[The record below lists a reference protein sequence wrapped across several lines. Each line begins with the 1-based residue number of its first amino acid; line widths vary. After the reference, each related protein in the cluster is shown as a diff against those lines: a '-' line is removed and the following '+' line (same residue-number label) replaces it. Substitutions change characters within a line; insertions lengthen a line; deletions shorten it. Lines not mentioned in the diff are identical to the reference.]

1 MAVRAQDFQIP
12 KITHEEVNENRG
24 VFVIEP
30 LDRGF
35 GYTFGNSLRRVLLS
49 SLEGAAV
56 TSVKLEGVAHEF
68 TTLPGVRE
76 DVTDIILNLKQL
88 VCILH
93 GESPEVEVR
102 LTKRGEGIVTAADIE
117 APADLEIL
125 NPELEIANLSS
136 KGRLEIT
143 LTIGR
148 GRGYVPAEGNRGQAH
163 TIGVIPVDSMF
174 SPIRRVA
181 YDVEAARVGQRTD
194 YDKLILDVTTNGSID
209 PKDAIAQAAEIL
221 IRQLAIFTDLEKME
235 GFGEARRPRPSGAD
249 SVGVSLARG
258 MENFPIEEL
267 ELGVRSYNCLKRVGI
282 ETIGDLVTKT
292 ENELAAIPNFGKK
305 SIEEVKETLAAA
317 RPAPPRRRG
326 RQRRGGVEADVRHER
341 SGKKL
346 GRDSAH
352 RKALYANLAGALIEH
367 GRIKTTVTKAKAVKP
382 IAEQMITLGRRGDLH
397 ARRQAIAFLRSRD
410 VVHKLFA
417 EVAPRFE
424 DRPGGYSRIIRIG
437 PRPGD
442 AAEMAYLELV
452 DEEYVAKEREERD
465 AASPSAAV
473 PRRGGRGGA
482 RGARPRRSR
491 SRRRAEAEAS
501 RARAEAEAD
510 EPAPRATSP
519 RPTTRGLDAD
529 ADEGADDRRS
539 RAPPTLRSAERLRE
553 ARAEEPPAD
562 HGERDQLE
570 ARRRSPR

>member
-1 MAVRAQDFQIP
+1 MSARSSLMDFQVP
-12 KITHEEVNENRG
+12 KITHEDVRENRG

-76 DVTDIILNLKQL
+76 DVTDVILNLKQL

-93 GESPEVEVR
+93 GDSPEIEVR
-102 LTKRGEGIVTAADIE
+102 LTAKGEGTITAADIE

-125 NPELEIANLSS
+125 NPELEIANLSA

-194 YDKLILDVTTNGSID
+194 YDKLILDVTTNGSIE

-221 IRQLAIFTDLEKME
+221 IRQLAIFTDLERME
-235 GFGEARRPRPSGAD
+235 LGAESQQLD
-249 SVGVSLARG
+249 GSAMVDVQLAHG

-282 ETIGDLVTKT
+282 ETIGDLTSKS
-292 ENELAAIPNFGKK
+292 EAELAAIPNFGRK
-305 SIEEVKETLAAA
+305 SVEEVRETLAA
-317 RPAPPRRRG
+317 
-326 RQRRGGVEADVRHER
+326 
-341 SGKKL
+341 
-346 GRDSAH
+346 
-352 RKALYANLAGALIEH
+352 H
-367 GRIKTTVTKAKAVKP
+367 GL
-382 IAEQMITLGRRGDLH
+382 TLKG
-397 ARRQAIAFLRSRD
+397 
-410 VVHKLFA
+410 
-417 EVAPRFE
+417 E
-424 DRPGGYSRIIRIG
+424 
-437 PRPGD
+437 
-442 AAEMAYLELV
+442 EL
-452 DEEYVAKEREERD
+452 
-465 AASPSAAV
+465 
-473 PRRGGRGGA
+473 
-482 RGARPRRSR
+482 
-491 SRRRAEAEAS
+491 
-501 RARAEAEAD
+501 
-510 EPAPRATSP
+510 
-519 RPTTRGLDAD
+519 L
-529 ADEGADDRRS
+529 
-539 RAPPTLRSAERLRE
+539 
-553 ARAEEPPAD
+553 
-562 HGERDQLE
+562 
-570 ARRRSPR
+570 